1 MIYKVIWLD
10 DEHETLDSLKDAA
23 LLKDVEL
30 KGFRNAA
37 EGIQELVE
45 KFDLYDAIIVDGIFY
60 KDKEELDPSSQAF
73 GEVAKAIIELKAKG
87 KIIPSFIFSGQPSF
101 VKDNHSFVDLFKENF
116 SLNGQVFNKTSDD
129 DFDRLL
135 KEIKTAAKDNPNTK
149 IRLDHVE
156 VFNAIRDIKHLEQ
169 HQNSLIN
176 ILKNIDSSQDYNQ
189 IRKIVESI
197 FAALAQIHIIPEG
210 FIKTKGWINGTSRLL
225 ANKHNDYELSDLT
238 FIHPTI
244 NEILFHLLKICQ
256 DGSHNEGSLSLR
268 VDEYSKENI
277 SGYLYKSTV
286 YHLLEVLCYFAK
298 LINQNPDKDI
308 NRTRWAKRDPKQP
321 VHKGYISEINKL
333 NVATILY
340 ETVPQLTVPAN
351 LVKRYKLSINQK
363 IQFNTTPKTH
373 VIDIKVLKN

>member
-1 MIYKVIWLD
+1 MIYRVIWLD
-10 DEHETLDSLKDAA
+10 DEHEILDSLKDVA
-23 LLKDVEL
+23 LLEDIEL
-30 KGFRNAA
+30 VGFKNAA
-37 EGIQELVE
+37 EGIKDLIEN
-45 KFDLYDAIIVDGIFY
+45 FDLYDAIIVDGIFFTD
-60 KDKEELDPSSQAF
+60 KDELDFSDSAF
-73 GEVAKAIIELKAKG
+73 GEVAKALLNLKAKS

-101 VKDNHSFVDLFKENF
+101 VKDSHSYVKLFKNNF
-116 SLNGQVFNKTSDD
+116 SSNGKVFNKTDD
-129 DFDRLL
+129 NDFKRLL
-135 KEIKTAAKDNPNTK
+135 EDIKTAVKDNPNTQ

-156 VFNAIRDIKHLEQ
+156 VFNAIKDIEGLKQ

-256 DGSHNEGSLSLR
+256 DGSHNEGSLSLK
-268 VDEYSKENI
+268 VDGYSKENI

-308 NRTRWAKRDPKQP
+308 NRSRWAKRDPKQP
-321 VHKGYISEINKL
+321 V
-333 NVATILY
+333 
-340 ETVPQLTVPAN
+340 
-351 LVKRYKLSINQK
+351 YK
-363 IQFNTTPKTH
+363 
-373 VIDIKVLKN
+373 